1 MKKTY
6 IIPETLMAELSTC
19 SILTLSDGSQK
30 SLSDSKDAPY
40 GVDAEVKGSMNAWD
54 EEW

>member
-19 SILTLSDGSQK
+19 SILILSDGSTK
-30 SLSDSKDAPY
+30 RLSNDFAPE
-40 GVDAEVKGSMNAWD
+40 GVDAEVKGSKNAWD

>member
-19 SILTLSDGSQK
+19 SILILSDGSRK
-30 SLSDSKDAPY
+30 SLSSDFAPY
-40 GVDAEVKGSMNAWD
+40 GEEAEVKDSKNIWD
-54 EEW
+54 DEW

>member
-19 SILTLSDGSQK
+19 SILTLSDGSKK
-30 SLSDSKDAPY
+30 SLSAEYAPE
-40 GVDAEVKGSMNAWD
+40 GADAEVKGSKNAWD

>member
-6 IIPETLMAELSTC
+6 IIPETLIADLSMC
-19 SILTLSDGSQK
+19 SNILTGSPDPTKDLSDRS
-30 SLSDSKDAPY
+30 APK
-40 GVDAEVKGSMNAWD
+40 GADAEVKDSKNIWD

>member
-1 MKKTY
+1 MKKKY

-30 SLSDSKDAPY
+30 SLSSDFAPK
-40 GVDAEVKGSMNAWD
+40 GEDAEVKGSMNAWD

>member
-19 SILTLSDGSQK
+19 SILTLSDGSKK
-30 SLSDSKDAPY
+30 SLSDSDFAPK
-40 GVDAEVKGSMNAWD
+40 GEDAEVKGSMNAWD

>member
-19 SILTLSDGSQK
+19 SILTLSDGSKK
-30 SLSDSKDAPY
+30 SLSDSDFARE
-40 GVDAEVKGSMNAWD
+40 GVDAEVKGSKNAWD